1 MENTED
7 KRPISSDKYS
17 TALYNTL
24 KLNNAYDKDY
34 DTFYND
40 FYAPG
45 IKGYTYRKEVY
56 DFMKKG
62 GVDYIGDTYE
72 EFASKIGLHAIDPQT
87 QQTPMGADSIS
98 KDMPPVEVTPT
109 KKPEAKK
116 EEKPEVSAEAVSENQ
131 HPTDTLQ
138 DFNPNV
144 SRMRNAGT
152 DYYLQAAEEISNNA
166 YSKSLEELANQAAK
180 DLKKKA
186 YQKPKEDSYVRLN
199 QTARYIPIRSLP
211 KDADLDSVF
220 EAALTFENQVCGG
233 AKEYTFASLG
243 GDIQER
249 YEKWKALKG
258 LGSSYTQE
266 TASMSPNAVY
276 LQAINLQALG
286 KERPAWISELRWN
299 EALNYDKN
307 KLNKITAELEQED
320 QKRRL
325 KRSDGAYPDDVS
337 LNGMYHANYT
347 ALMASDIYNNGTNK
361 TIFVLFQDGRIRPLQ
376 APDPSIL
383 RGGVEAQREL
393 FRRQYEK
400 MTFGEE
406 GKDYTDPYEKN
417 RVVGNFLQNGEVCH
431 IIYFPYMIEQRRWD
445 DAQELIK
452 IGLGGKFNEEGVLLN
467 PDDRLQIV
475 PVVVK
480 NGESEEDAIAKAKVE
495 LDNKISKKLPYKETY
510 LQQQIAQAREALKK
524 EQERLKQLG
533 DHDAVKGSFFPRMY
547 NPRYYKD
554 FLESTTEEGVKR
566 SDEVALA
573 RGNIRKLEESIKKY
587 IQALEA
593 LRTGDKV
600 GAWGGFLEGI
610 SDLDNWTFGLYNL
623 RENLV
628 AVKAHEGKM
637 GQEAKDRLGLARSLS
652 QESMSAFHRHGE
664 GRLYGPAFG
673 AGYSF
678 PFTIGAI
685 ATYGAGN
692 VAARGIIR
700 GGSRMAAKYGTNW
713 LFDTTIRAT
722 TRLAAINAAGVID
735 SSFQMPRIISDAAIE
750 KMGLMNYTF
759 DENQRIVVTGT
770 QQEKSWGHSLLHSG
784 LNTLVQ
790 NVSERVGTYVLEPV
804 AKAFGIGKISL
815 RSFGEALPYN
825 KTIHMIQNGA
835 FAKAMSKVYG
845 TFEKGGYDGFVN
857 EVLEEYIANPMTAT
871 FDENYTFADIF
882 DSRQN
887 LDTALSVWASSILML
902 GLSSTASS
910 VKYYRTLRS
919 VNSAYDKAEANAR
932 RLFGNENWDKIQNT
946 ILRLEGEPLV
956 NAIYAGV
963 CQNKSL
969 SDEQKKAFLNYVRAQ
984 KAQAVFNNAVSEK
997 YSFSL
1002 TGEELNEMN
1011 AMTIHAY
1018 AEGRNMQTPQEYAQA
1033 QQAFADTREMA
1044 MSALGVTDDIDAYL
1058 DTLGETPAEQ
1068 LKKGVEAAK
1077 EKGLDEKAANAAL
1090 SAYLNAREQQKGALD
1105 AITTDESIRRQHAN
1119 NVIRQITFENEADSE
1134 GGSGKIILVNVKG
1147 KEKPVFLIRGR
1158 YENGSITGET
1168 VVISEGNGVIEM
1180 IPASEVEGIVE
1191 ESDAMTERQR
1201 EYDKIDAENKEQQRL
1216 INLNMDT
1223 PLAGQGGILMDEE
1236 GHRRQVGIKCVYN
1249 DEQGNPA
1256 SVLVIDQNNNDYLIP
1271 IDVFREQ
1278 RGRGRK
1284 FEAIEPYLDETD
1296 DEYHAAEGPMNEE
1309 YKLANKEQEGVSEEN
1324 AQGAAEGVTPQPTTD
1339 ATEKPTKP
1347 EVKYDYHV
1355 KMKDVGG
1362 NAVSGRVTNLTA
1374 DGVEIEFDAPYNG
1387 KMVDRIPLAD
1397 FDSGVSEIA
1406 DANGNVLWNET
1417 EAVGDTEVSP
1427 QVDATLTQVGQEDAE
1442 KPAIAQAEQDEAHK
1456 PTALERIPR
1465 NENGEPLFEQA
1476 ENPEVAWDALVEFS
1490 DGNAATAKEIAD
1502 AMTEEKRKALEKAQK
1517 LKLKGKTPA
1526 ELLASK
1532 QANAAELVKAESEY
1546 NHWQRMANVEQNR
1559 QNAIRAQQE
1568 AEARQRATE
1577 RAEAERAEREAR
1589 EEAERRER
1597 EALEGIPEWHMDTPE
1612 NARKRGAR
1620 RYGGQIFTRQEPVNG
1635 VVGKEV
1641 EVKFS
1646 QKDLPKGHVVVM
1658 EAEQLQPSHIQ
1669 GKRNPMFFIEEA
1681 QPKNRAEDVSQT
1693 AARNIAENI
1702 RPQEITSS
1710 TTAYTGAPTINTR
1723 GEVIQ
1728 GNNRSDAL
1736 RYLWQN
1742 NLPKQQQA
1750 YKQYLLDQA
1759 EQLGLDSNAINA
1771 MQHPVLVNQL
1781 DVDDAEA
1788 IRLGQMTA
1796 QDTESGGVER
1806 IKPKNV
1812 AQKLGDNMRTFANRL
1827 LSSSDNDVTFGQLVD
1842 RNGEDVLNWMN
1853 QIGAISNTQYQSAFD
1868 SKGKLTPEAKN
1879 DLQKVLYQAVF
1890 KGGSQQLEEMFDRLP
1905 AKAQRAIL
1913 STAFRDMDSPFAGKM
1928 LPEIQSSII
1937 AYNALMQDEG
1947 FASAKNME
1955 EVLRAI
1961 ELFKHQ
1967 TALDDRFEQYMPADN
1982 FSNFALHLAGLY
1994 KASDMSQTTIASYF
2008 NEMYDLAQ
2016 GKKAATLFEEAD
2028 TTEYPLAEV
2037 IKKVLGIDYK
2047 PAKNGN
2053 NNVANGGADVAL
2065 RNQESQG
2072 RQPRSNKPSASG
2084 EQNQTGTESS
2094 ERGEGVGVSDN
2105 KQGRQV
2111 DIEVNAP
2118 RKGDLAEA
2126 QENRPKNSTQ
2136 AAVENKESKPVRFE
2150 AGRRLTKE
2158 EKKEVLN
2165 TLRDAFKENGVPY
2178 HIEESDFG
2186 KERRVYE
2193 PTSEDWVKSDITGRP
2208 LRYYITLPDGR
2219 VAHPTE
2225 LFPNISGRE
2234 VTGHVNRMAL
2244 LEKEA
2249 SELISKQLNGF
2260 PSEYIPTAISIL
2272 KKMQS
2277 LPHDVRDM
2285 GYGPYFLVSYDYIF
2299 NGKYYGNSPLFVS
2312 LFAHSV
2318 VKESSD
2324 AIEATVKVVNNSYY
2338 MVDALL
2344 SALKKKYNSTQAAV
2358 ESASAEVETSPTEAQ
2373 KKAGNYKM
2381 GHVKVGAFDVTIENP
2396 KGSERSGTDANGKK
2410 WSVKMHNTY
2419 GYIRGTEGVDG
2430 DHIDVFLAEDMDK
2443 WDGKYVF
2450 VVDQYN
2456 PDGTFDEHKVMLGF
2470 NSMEEARSAYLSNY
2484 EKGWENGRRIVVAK
2498 IKTDGF
2504 QKWVDSSHR
2513 KTKPFAHYVIAGAAD
2528 VSDNEK
2534 KPSASKKGKPHV
2546 SKENEVKRTVEHFP
2560 METPEEAA
2568 AFDKR
2573 VPEMK
2578 DSELLAYMQEDGK
2591 GDINSAYHMNIYDEY
2606 DYRHTDE
2613 QTEAYN
2619 IYIQQLH
2626 DSNTTLEQAEE
2637 MLGNILGDVERF
2649 ATDERSQLIGQSDAL
2664 QDYIT
2669 ELERQK
2675 EDERAEAE
2683 NSAENTDANHV
2694 GAADVAENKSA
2705 EPVEADKSK
2714 QYGEYQEVYDNFVS
2728 DVENR
2733 GMIPDLRA
2741 IKNKIRDTKRR
2752 LTVLKNGATTSIQ
2765 SDEDLK
2771 RFEAAEKKLTD
2782 LLHVYEA
2789 MRDYTEARIKK
2800 AEAAA
2805 QRKPWS
2811 EKNAQ
2816 ERMDEASKNPLTEEE
2831 IQNAPTDEVNKANAL
2846 DYLSGNHGL
2855 IQSISYLKVYEDVR
2869 NPNGSAASDSGTKDK
2884 TQLAG
2889 RSNSASEGRDTGGK
2903 SGGTD
2908 GRVDNGGSRENVS
2921 EQSDGG
2927 KSGERSTRDNAG
2939 EGSNTGIST
2948 EEQPV
2953 GRRDA
2958 NSGKPRRGG
2967 TSWRT
2972 RSDGGRSGRGESGN
2986 PATENGTRRAASESV
3001 KEESADDFLNQA
3013 LGEFKDVLDDFIK
3026 AGRGELSISLVGLN
3040 SKQMEILPRLIQVG
3054 AKVGYAYIRKGVH
3067 GFTEWANHVK
3077 EAIGKY
3083 LRDANLS
3090 DDEIDAFIKEMWKS
3104 KIPFD
3109 GQIHTLEE
3117 WASIYSKKDLR
3128 NKVRTTIEK
3137 KREAQ
3142 RQAESISVKTG
3153 DINNIRETLPFLLP
3167 QQQEDVLRAE
3177 TQFFDETHQDR
3188 EHANGKG
3195 YMFTNGTGTGKT
3207 YTGLGIV
3214 KRFVK
3219 QGKKRILIL
3228 TPSQPKVRDWINDGK
3243 NLGLEIKSLD
3253 DWAKERG
3260 TTATTEAGEG
3270 TIITTYANFRQ
3281 NEELLN
3287 GTFDLIVYDESHRL
3301 MENKN
3306 AANTIG
3312 TNQHHMIANRDAAF
3326 ATIRLRKINP
3336 FYQERDKVNDEFKEK
3351 REQLVKELTQENPN
3365 EMDGSLVSK
3374 GLIPHSTDAFN
3385 WHEEDTERFPEFAQ
3399 LHNRF
3404 QELTET
3410 IIKEVD
3416 PQIEEQAKKDAA
3428 HTKVV
3433 FLSATPFNTRE
3444 NIDYAQGY
3452 IFSYPDKE
3460 QTRGY
3465 SIASPM
3471 TIFFEEHFG
3480 AAYKWRYG
3488 RLEHSERNAEAI
3500 AQQER
3505 EFSDWLQHT
3514 LCTMSGRIIDSEYD
3528 YSRDFPVVSVEHA
3541 EEINNA
3547 AEEILRDKYFNM
3559 AYHKVFGNYNYAG
3572 ALFETLKVATLIPR
3586 IKQHLEA
3593 GRKVVIFHRRVE
3605 SKTPLIPPFAA
3616 MLSAC
3621 HAIIDEMKIKNK
3633 PKEEI
3638 DAARH
3643 RLEELK
3649 EKWRGLLKWESML
3662 DYSMPR
3668 EQIAKAFG
3676 ADNVLYF
3683 SGQESTKVKNQAVD
3697 SFNNDESG
3705 KNIIVIQEA
3714 SGKEG
3719 ISLHDTT
3726 GKHQRVLIT
3735 LALPQSPITALQ
3747 IEGRIYR
3754 IGNRSNAIFEY
3765 PLLGLNSEIILFGQK
3780 FNGQIGTTENLALGS
3795 QARNLRESFARSV
3808 EESGKDVPI
3817 EEQGF
3822 GGKEADAAERDETS
3836 PFDRAVLDYYGNQKL
3851 KGKRDSRE
3859 GVDYYPTP
3867 EPLGFKM
3874 VEWGNLND
3882 GETALEPSAGHG
3894 AIARY
3899 VPSANPLTAIEP
3911 SQNLFAKLQLKA
3923 GGSGRKFVNTIFE
3936 GYNVVNKHDVI
3947 FMNPPFGTGGRLAV
3961 DHVAKAF
3968 THLTEGGRIVAIIPR
3983 GSTDKKFD
3991 KWIDEQE
3998 NAVVTGEIML
4008 PDITFQQAGTSVMAR
4023 VLVIDKVTNQSL
4035 RSEAESKYRRIDLSR
4050 RKYDKIE
4057 DFFED
4062 IRDIQMPSRTIDEKA
4077 RMLKRAAP
4085 ALRDIKELK
4094 GVVDV
4099 QAQDDGIDIRTKGSA
4114 MGFYLDLTVSDF
4126 SLQQQLRTKYQ
4137 RYAQE
4142 IEWNEHR
4149 HNEKAV
4155 EIYKAYNDLVCRLL
4169 GKTEEE
4175 VESDIT
4181 REKMGLE
4188 QPHEEQGVAIDVAPQ
4203 AEESPSSEQ
4212 NESTTESSP
4221 YHYELKHHTKTGA
4234 EMFMAMPNEKSG
4246 LSSEE
4251 YSSMLA
4257 KAKKHGGYWNRFMKG
4272 FAFPSEKSA
4281 KDFLAET
4288 GNTEPQADER
4298 YQKAG
4303 TPLTP
4308 NSAEVALR
4316 DAIADLIRKSGL
4328 DVLESKVGQQVLDEA
4343 NGRYVRLSAKQ
4354 KRALE
4359 TATIADE
4366 STNNATVVSSAAGA
4380 KIQKNLEALAD
4391 SYKKRPNK
4399 ARGFIT
4405 DLSRSLDLEQHEASQ
4420 YGTFVTENGKTVTIR
4435 VSNHNARVSN
4445 FDRNGE
4451 IDGISIVIS
4460 SHGNKGLNNDGNA
4473 HIVEFFYSKQSLE
4486 RSEGKPLAD
4495 IIRSVSTALKNGEFK
4510 DNTGL
4515 AQRQEVNE
4523 QTIREHRVYHGSGA
4537 DFNHFDHSHMG
4548 EGQGTQSFGWGTYVT
4563 SSKAIGKTYSESAR
4577 KKPTYLYGKFKMSS
4591 DEFHDYVLGAI
4602 VGYWNED
4609 MLNDFMYNLERYGVT
4624 RAKDILKKGDLAQY
4638 KNLFYQSIGDTRNY
4652 AEGKIKA
4659 ARTLLS
4665 LKGIRIRK
4673 PKTHLYTVEIPEDN
4687 GSNYLDWKAEVGV
4700 RLLNKVNSQLEQQGK
4715 SLINPKLDKR
4725 HEFLSG
4731 EDLYRALSIKMAK
4744 DEATFIDYKAAS
4756 EFLSSLGLVGIKY
4769 PAGTIHGGAK
4779 EGDTN
4784 YVIFNEKDAKITD
4797 HIRFFR
4803 TSNGE
4808 AYGFTVG
4815 GKIYIDPRIATAET
4829 PIHEYAHL
4837 WATAMREGN
4846 PTEWKN
4852 IVGLMKGTSVWAE
4865 VQKLYPELKNDDD
4878 IADEVLAT
4886 FSGRRGAERL
4896 RAEQQK
4902 IMQGDGSVFEK
4913 AAAVGALARVK
4924 QALSKFWKGV
4934 ADFLGI
4940 HYTSAEEVA
4949 DRVMKDLLEGVDPR
4963 KFGVSSNDD
4972 IRLSTSEELSQ
4983 RYGSRWIEEQ
4993 TNEDGRHTT
5002 QVKNTINSYKKFG
5015 DFVKRDSN
5023 GKNVSILD
5031 ASSGL
5036 GLGTEWMRENGMNVD
5051 DVEPYPSENRIAPTY
5066 TSYND
5071 IHKKY
5076 DYIISNAVLNV
5087 IPDDWRANV
5096 LHDMTDKLKKGG
5108 KLVINVRSAESI
5120 RKQGKEGITR
5130 ITQDDASEILVL
5142 RPNGSIKA
5150 YQKGFTK
5157 DELKKWCE
5165 TELGSDYSV
5174 EIANEKNA
5182 GGSYDTAVVVTK
5194 NSESDNIL
5202 YRQGEDT
5209 PHVSTS
5215 SESKTKAAQKATENL
5230 NLGGRVVVHESTE
5243 GFEGREATAKG
5254 WYDTRT
5260 GQIHVVLSNNADAAD
5275 VTQTILHEAVAH
5287 HGLRELFGHNVMD
5300 AFLDSVLAAAS
5311 QEVKDAINELRRGNG
5326 WNFRTATEEYLAGL
5340 AERTDFE
5347 RMTAEE
5353 RGLFATLRRLFNRA
5367 LEFLGLKN
5375 HELSDRELAYILW
5388 CSYQNLK
5395 TDVKGRYVAEAE
5407 RIAMRYKLKAGKN
5420 AMTDTEKKEH
5430 SVLLRGKLDNLQEIL
5445 AKDTYER
5452 LVTSGAHL
5460 ERTAW
5465 VDMLSP
5471 LQDLQH
5477 AIEKNGGFKLGD
5489 FENPYNAY
5497 ITMSSRNYA
5506 QMDIYKRTLYA
5517 DMIEAIHALGSETGR
5532 SYEEI
5537 KMYVMAKHGMERQK
5551 YMAGKAA
5558 EEAYNRYKS
5567 IHPFGQKTLDDFI
5580 DEYEEKSFAGLTEL
5594 FGTQSVSDAMDE
5606 AQKYVDEVEADSG
5619 SLADSL
5625 WYSIRDATKSSLQR
5639 AYEAGLIS
5647 KETYDNVSSMYQ
5659 YYIPLRGFDETTSDE
5674 VYEYFGD
5681 QTINGGTG
5689 SFMKKAKGRK
5699 SVADD
5704 PFAVIGNMA
5713 EMAIMQS
5720 NRNLM
5725 KQQLL
5730 NLALNHPSDLISVS
5744 DLYVKFDEDYDNGDG
5759 TRGAW
5764 VPVAVPDT
5772 SGMTTE
5778 EANQV
5783 MLDFQDD
5790 MEEKVKAEPDTYALA
5805 HQKPHIPY
5813 RVLGRNM
5820 NEHQVMVKRGGK
5832 TYILTI
5838 NGNPRAA
5845 QAING
5850 LLNPDATENP
5860 GAIALKAMTNWIAR
5874 MATARN
5880 VEFAISNAMRDLEFS
5895 TTLIPKEGTEYYG
5908 RYVKN
5913 YLTCVKNIG
5922 RLVNRLNGN
5931 TLDMSNPLEK
5941 AFYDFI
5947 YNGGETGYTFMKG
5960 VERYKG
5966 EITKALSELRAK
5978 EGKSNTERLGNK
5990 IVYGH
5995 HYIINDAWN
6004 IYMKGAEYLSR
6015 CTEDWVRFAV
6025 FLTSR
6030 QSGRSMEQSIMDAK
6044 EVTVNF
6050 NRKGAGSK
6058 SAGKWDVSNFF
6069 SMNNLHFLSAY
6080 AASAF
6085 KNFYAFS
6092 NASIQGIDKN
6102 VRLHLNH
6109 TAGMLMWD
6117 GAAVMLGMLS
6127 AMCVPL
6133 MLSAIGG
6140 DPDDYWDMPDSMRR
6154 MGIMLPLGKDGRFL
6168 TLPMSIEH
6176 RAAYGI
6182 GELLGTVVCGSENLP
6197 ASEIT
6202 FQAFEQLSQ
6211 ILPLD
6216 LTEGNGSMLS
6226 LVPTAVRPEV
6236 EIAFNKNWLG
6246 MPIYKEPFNKNTP
6259 AFRNV
6264 YQSTNPNY
6272 IAMSKWLNEVQGGG
6286 DYERAGVQ
6294 VNPAMV
6300 QHLVESYTGGAGKFV
6315 SRTSGVIAKIIQ
6327 GEQIRSNEIPFY
6339 RTLVKSVD
6347 DRTHNRAARERF
6359 QREYDKGQKLIYKI
6373 DNYQKES
6380 ARGNSQYVKELDE
6393 FAKSKDFMSYMLW
6406 KSYNSVKSQFDNAR
6420 SYIGDDK
6427 DKRAALDHAQM
6438 LVRKMMTECAR
6449 AVEDSKTQEE
6459 ADKKIGRIQS
6469 EYTPQIKESLSKV
6482 EE

>member
-1 MENTED
+1 MENKAED
-7 KRPISSDKYS
+7 KKPVVDKY
-17 TALYNTL
+17 TDYLYGVL
-24 KLNNAYDKDY
+24 KDNNAYDGDY
-34 DTFYND
+34 NKFYNE
-40 FYAPG
+40 FYQPG
-45 IKGYTYRKEVY
+45 IKGYTYRKELY
-56 DFMKKG
+56 DTMTSHG
-62 GVDYIGDTYE
+62 IDLGASYE
-72 EFASKIGLHAIDPQT
+72 DFANWIGLHAIDPQT

-98 KDMPPVEVTPT
+98 KDMKPVEVTPT

-166 YSKSLEELANQAAK
+166 HSKSLEELANQAAK
-180 DLKKKA
+180 DLKKEA
-186 YQKPKEDSYVRLN
+186 YQRPKEDSYVRLN

-495 LDNKISKKLPYKETY
+495 LDNEISKKLPYKETY

-524 EQERLKQLG
+524 EQERLKQFG
-533 DHDAVKGSFFPRMY
+533 KHDAVKGSYLPPMFNSKYF
-547 NPRYYKD
+547 D
-554 FLESTTEEGVKR
+554 DLLESSTEEGVKR

-587 IQALEA
+587 TQALEA

-887 LDTALSVWASSILML
+887 LDTALSVWASSIFML
-902 GLSSTASS
+902 GFSSTASS

-1011 AMTIHAY
+1011 AMTVRAY
-1018 AEGRNMQTPQEYAQA
+1018 AEGRSMQTPQEYAQA

-1077 EKGLDEKAANAAL
+1077 ENGLDEKAANAAL
-1090 SAYLNAREQQKGALD
+1090 SAYLNAREQQKGAMD
-1105 AITTDESIRRQHAN
+1105 GITSDESIRRQHADS
-1119 NVIRQITFENEADSE
+1119 VIRQITFENEADSE
-1134 GGSGKIILVNVKG
+1134 GGSGKVILVNVKG
-1147 KEKPVFLIRGR
+1147 REKPVFLVRGR

-1168 VVISEGNGVIEM
+1168 VVVSEGNGVIEM

-1201 EYDKIDAENKEQQRL
+1201 QYDKIDAENKEQQRL

-1236 GHRRQVGIKCVYN
+1236 GHRRQVGIKCVFN

-1256 SVLVIDQNNNDYLIP
+1256 SVLVVDQNNNDYLIP

-1296 DEYHAAEGPMNEE
+1296 EEYHAEEGSMNEE
-1309 YKLANKEQEGVSEEN
+1309 YNLANKEQEGVSEED
-1324 AQGAAEGVTPQPTTD
+1324 AQGAAEDVTPQPTTD
-1339 ATEKPTKP
+1339 TTEKPTKP

-1355 KMKDVGG
+1355 KMKDGSG
-1362 NAVSGRVTNLTA
+1362 NAVSGRVTNLSA

-1397 FDSGVSEIA
+1397 FDNGVSEIA

-1417 EAVGDTEVSP
+1417 EAVGDTEVVP
-1427 QVDATLTQVGQEDAE
+1427 QVDAAPTQVGQNEIDESEEARQARINSSEYKYDKEMRVYGYTGHLYDYRNGVAIYLDEEGNPFIYLAAQNDNTYIGLFRDDSGMWSTKMENASNDKTVFKGLISAVMDMLPEGAKFYEHSNVSVDGLRVFAQQLNHGFKVSDETYECGLNGEDKANVLGSKFKGNGKFASIE
-1442 KPAIAQAEQDEAHK
+1442 HATEADLEHFKGVLKPYMEALGRTTDDIRLGEDGKVLLTLPILIKEGTNTKAGEDVSASDVSNTQKSPTRPIHESASDEVDTKPTGSQDEAHK
-1456 PTALERIPR
+1456 PTALERIPV
-1465 NENGEPLFEQA
+1465 NEAGERMFEQA
-1476 ENPEVAWDALVEFS
+1476 DKETALDALDEMTGHNS
-1490 DGNAATAKEIAD
+1490 ANTAAIVIAQYKQAQAD
-1502 AMTEEKRKALEKAQK
+1502 LEK
-1517 LKLKGKTPA
+1517 LKKKAPTRKEPVLRGTPMEMLK
-1526 ELLASK
+1526 
-1532 QANAAELVKAESEY
+1532 
-1546 NHWQRMANVEQNR
+1546 
-1559 QNAIRAQQE
+1559 AQQE
-1568 AEARQRATE
+1568 ADANYNTAVTQYNAQVAEAEAKLDAWTKIYALMNERERVAREQAEAEQRERDKKLHDEAVAKLEEQKRIAAEKAAEQDAVGTHAVNPKIKKKWNDAVKIEGNANAITLADGSTIRGRYVLTESGAATASHDVNNAYEPTEGFPIDENGESVNDRDYKRDKDAQRIVREMADNYDSRALQTPVIVSKDGVVLSGNNRTMSGELAAQQGTDKAYIDYLREFGKMFGFTSEQIEGMKHPRVVFVLDEALPYDAKTFARFNAEQQKKQSKPEHAVKLGKIVPDSVFASITNDISRFDRMSDFYADEKSVDSAISKLLEAGVINEMQLPELRTGNSLSASGKELIENALIGKVFQSSPDAVRQIIGNPTLRQSIIMGLNEIANNRTLAKSGYDLSQELGAAVDLVARAKTLHPDIYKE
-1577 RAEAERAEREAR
+1577 GVPVSPFGREQGLFDDEYGDSRVTDGIVLLLADLLNSGKPSELRKVLASYNNEAAAFAAGQIDMFSGEVISKEELLNNVLNHFRNATPKEQQAIVDAAVAERKRRAEASKQVGDTSGRDGGSTIQQGVGGIQEETRDDVANKTMSHDEAI
-1589 EEAERRER
+1589 AFI
-1597 EALEGIPEWHMDTPE
+1597 A
-1612 NARKRGAR
+1612 A
-1620 RYGGQIFTRQEPVNG
+1620 
-1635 VVGKEV
+1635 
-1641 EVKFS
+1641 
-1646 QKDLPKGHVVVM
+1646 M
-1658 EAEQLQPSHIQ
+1658 E
-1669 GKRNPMFFIEEA
+1669 
-1681 QPKNRAEDVSQT
+1681 NRAEVAPSVDLSIDNWDALFGKDGIVNTPIGEVKMGDNQFTKMMREDRHGKLGMVKPTLENPDVILEDASKAKEDDTEERPSSYIFVKAFKKADGSRFYYFTSITVSKEGREVVVSNQEKRKNAIANLLSKDRLVWKHADDVSDASDVAQGLY
-1693 AARNIAENI
+1693 
-1702 RPQEITSS
+1702 SS
-1710 TTAYTGAPTINTR
+1710 
-1723 GEVIQ
+1723 Q
-1728 GNNRSDAL
+1728 GNVSDLATEGTDAPQTSFSNIETPEPTNS
-1736 RYLWQN
+1736 RT
-1742 NLPKQQQA
+1742 
-1750 YKQYLLDQA
+1750 DV
-1759 EQLGLDSNAINA
+1759 DSN
-1771 MQHPVLVNQL
+1771 L
-1781 DVDDAEA
+1781 DGKSDD
-1788 IRLGQMTA
+1788 TA
-1796 QDTESGGVER
+1796 TRQ
-1806 IKPKNV
+1806 
-1812 AQKLGDNMRTFANRL
+1812 
-1827 LSSSDNDVTFGQLVD
+1827 SSDVSTD
-1842 RNGEDVLNWMN
+1842 
-1853 QIGAISNTQYQSAFD
+1853 
-1868 SKGKLTPEAKN
+1868 
-1879 DLQKVLYQAVF
+1879 KV
-1890 KGGSQQLEEMFDRLP
+1890 
-1905 AKAQRAIL
+1905 
-1913 STAFRDMDSPFAGKM
+1913 
-1928 LPEIQSSII
+1928 
-1937 AYNALMQDEG
+1937 
-1947 FASAKNME
+1947 
-1955 EVLRAI
+1955 
-1961 ELFKHQ
+1961 
-1967 TALDDRFEQYMPADN
+1967 
-1982 FSNFALHLAGLY
+1982 
-1994 KASDMSQTTIASYF
+1994 
-2008 NEMYDLAQ
+2008 
-2016 GKKAATLFEEAD
+2016 
-2028 TTEYPLAEV
+2028 
-2037 IKKVLGIDYK
+2037 
-2047 PAKNGN
+2047 
-2053 NNVANGGADVAL
+2053 
-2065 RNQESQG
+2065 
-2072 RQPRSNKPSASG
+2072 
-2084 EQNQTGTESS
+2084 TESS
-2094 ERGEGVGVSDN
+2094 PST
-2105 KQGRQV
+2105 
-2111 DIEVNAP
+2111 
-2118 RKGDLAEA
+2118 

-2136 AAVENKESKPVRFE
+2136 S
-2150 AGRRLTKE
+2150 
-2158 EKKEVLN
+2158 
-2165 TLRDAFKENGVPY
+2165 
-2178 HIEESDFG
+2178 
-2186 KERRVYE
+2186 
-2193 PTSEDWVKSDITGRP
+2193 
-2208 LRYYITLPDGR
+2208 
-2219 VAHPTE
+2219 
-2225 LFPNISGRE
+2225 
-2234 VTGHVNRMAL
+2234 
-2244 LEKEA
+2244 
-2249 SELISKQLNGF
+2249 
-2260 PSEYIPTAISIL
+2260 AI
-2272 KKMQS
+2272 
-2277 LPHDVRDM
+2277 
-2285 GYGPYFLVSYDYIF
+2285 
-2299 NGKYYGNSPLFVS
+2299 
-2312 LFAHSV
+2312 
-2318 VKESSD
+2318 
-2324 AIEATVKVVNNSYY
+2324 
-2338 MVDALL
+2338 
-2344 SALKKKYNSTQAAV
+2344 

-2410 WSVKMHNTY
+2410 WSVKMNNTY

-2443 WDGKYVF
+2443 WDGKYAF

-2470 NSMEEARSAYLSNY
+2470 NSTEEARSAYLSNY

-2534 KPSASKKGKPHV
+2534 KPSASKKGKPRV
-2546 SKENEVKRTVEHFP
+2546 SKEDEVKRTVEHFP

-2573 VPEMK
+2573 VPEME

-2591 GDINSAYHMNIYDEY
+2591 GDANNAYHMNIYDEY

-2752 LTVLKNGATTSIQ
+2752 LTVLRNGAATSIQ

-2771 RFEAAEKKLTD
+2771 RFETAEKKLTD

-2903 SGGTD
+2903 SGGTA
-2908 GRVDNGGSRENVS
+2908 GRVDNGGGREDVS

-2927 KSGERSTRDNAG
+2927 KSGEGSTRDNTG
-2939 EGSNTGIST
+2939 EGSNTGIPT
-2948 EEQPV
+2948 GEQPV
-2953 GRRDA
+2953 GRRGT
-2958 NSGKPRRGG
+2958 NSGKPRRGS
-2967 TSWRT
+2967 TSGRT
-2972 RSDGGRSGRGESGN
+2972 RSDGGRSGRGESSN

-3040 SKQMEILPRLIQVG
+3040 SKQIEILPRLIQVG

-3117 WASIYSKKDLR
+3117 WASIYSKKELR
-3128 NKVRTTIEK
+3128 NKVKTTIEE

-3287 GTFDLIVYDESHRL
+3287 GTFDLIVYDESHRI

-3312 TNQHHMIANRDAAF
+3312 TNQHHMIANRDILQ
-3326 ATIRLRKINP
+3326 ATVRLRKINP
-3336 FYQERDKVNDEFKEK
+3336 IYQKLNKVHEEFMAK
-3351 REQLVKELTQENPN
+3351 REN
-3365 EMDGSLVSK
+3365 LVSQ
-3374 GLIPHSTDAFN
+3374 GLIPYSFN
-3385 WHEEDTERFPEFAQ
+3385 VDNWNEEDAERFPDLAK
-3399 LHNRF
+3399 LRKRYL
-3404 QELTET
+3404 ELRDV
-3410 IIKEVD
+3410 IVKEVD

-3460 QTRGY
+3460 QARGY
-3465 SIASPM
+3465 SIASPQ

-3621 HAIIDEMKIKNK
+3621 HAIIDEMKMKNR

-3683 SGQESTKVKNQAVD
+3683 SGQESTKAKNQAVD

-3822 GGKEADAAERDETS
+3822 GGKEADAAERNETS

-4023 VLVIDKVTNQSL
+4023 VLVIDKVTNQEL
-4035 RSEAESKYRRIDLSR
+4035 RDKAESKYRRVDLSR
-4050 RKYDKIE
+4050 RQYDKIE

-4062 IRDIQMPSRTIDEKA
+4062 IRDIQMPSRTINEKA

-4099 QAQDDGIDIRTKGSA
+4099 QAQEDGIDIRTKGSA

-4169 GKTEEE
+4169 GKTAEE

-4188 QPHEEQGVAIDVAPQ
+4188 QPHEEKETVINVAPQ
-4203 AEESPSSEQ
+4203 VEESPSSEQ
-4212 NESTTESSP
+4212 NESTIESSP

-4288 GNTEPQADER
+4288 GNTE
-4298 YQKAG
+4298 QK
-4303 TPLTP
+4303 P
-4308 NSAEVALR
+4308 S
-4316 DAIADLIRKSGL
+4316 
-4328 DVLESKVGQQVLDEA
+4328 
-4343 NGRYVRLSAKQ
+4343 
-4354 KRALE
+4354 
-4359 TATIADE
+4359 
-4366 STNNATVVSSAAGA
+4366 
-4380 KIQKNLEALAD
+4380 
-4391 SYKKRPNK
+4391 
-4399 ARGFIT
+4399 RG
-4405 DLSRSLDLEQHEASQ
+4405 
-4420 YGTFVTENGKTVTIR
+4420 N
-4435 VSNHNARVSN
+4435 
-4445 FDRNGE
+4445 
-4451 IDGISIVIS
+4451 
-4460 SHGNKGLNNDGNA
+4460 
-4473 HIVEFFYSKQSLE
+4473 
-4486 RSEGKPLAD
+4486 
-4495 IIRSVSTALKNGEFK
+4495 
-4510 DNTGL
+4510 
-4515 AQRQEVNE
+4515 
-4523 QTIREHRVYHGSGA
+4523 
-4537 DFNHFDHSHMG
+4537 
-4548 EGQGTQSFGWGTYVT
+4548 
-4563 SSKAIGKTYSESAR
+4563 
-4577 KKPTYLYGKFKMSS
+4577 
-4591 DEFHDYVLGAI
+4591 
-4602 VGYWNED
+4602 
-4609 MLNDFMYNLERYGVT
+4609 
-4624 RAKDILKKGDLAQY
+4624 
-4638 KNLFYQSIGDTRNY
+4638 
-4652 AEGKIKA
+4652 
-4659 ARTLLS
+4659 
-4665 LKGIRIRK
+4665 
-4673 PKTHLYTVEIPEDN
+4673 
-4687 GSNYLDWKAEVGV
+4687 
-4700 RLLNKVNSQLEQQGK
+4700 
-4715 SLINPKLDKR
+4715 
-4725 HEFLSG
+4725 
-4731 EDLYRALSIKMAK
+4731 
-4744 DEATFIDYKAAS
+4744 
-4756 EFLSSLGLVGIKY
+4756 
-4769 PAGTIHGGAK
+4769 
-4779 EGDTN
+4779 
-4784 YVIFNEKDAKITD
+4784 
-4797 HIRFFR
+4797 
-4803 TSNGE
+4803 
-4808 AYGFTVG
+4808 
-4815 GKIYIDPRIATAET
+4815 
-4829 PIHEYAHL
+4829 
-4837 WATAMREGN
+4837 
-4846 PTEWKN
+4846 
-4852 IVGLMKGTSVWAE
+4852 
-4865 VQKLYPELKNDDD
+4865 
-4878 IADEVLAT
+4878 
-4886 FSGRRGAERL
+4886 
-4896 RAEQQK
+4896 
-4902 IMQGDGSVFEK
+4902 
-4913 AAAVGALARVK
+4913 
-4924 QALSKFWKGV
+4924 
-4934 ADFLGI
+4934 
-4940 HYTSAEEVA
+4940 
-4949 DRVMKDLLEGVDPR
+4949 
-4963 KFGVSSNDD
+4963 
-4972 IRLSTSEELSQ
+4972 
-4983 RYGSRWIEEQ
+4983 
-4993 TNEDGRHTT
+4993 
-5002 QVKNTINSYKKFG
+5002 
-5015 DFVKRDSN
+5015 
-5023 GKNVSILD
+5023 
-5031 ASSGL
+5031 
-5036 GLGTEWMRENGMNVD
+5036 
-5051 DVEPYPSENRIAPTY
+5051 
-5066 TSYND
+5066 
-5071 IHKKY
+5071 
-5076 DYIISNAVLNV
+5076 
-5087 IPDDWRANV
+5087 
-5096 LHDMTDKLKKGG
+5096 
-5108 KLVINVRSAESI
+5108 
-5120 RKQGKEGITR
+5120 
-5130 ITQDDASEILVL
+5130 
-5142 RPNGSIKA
+5142 
-5150 YQKGFTK
+5150 
-5157 DELKKWCE
+5157 
-5165 TELGSDYSV
+5165 
-5174 EIANEKNA
+5174 
-5182 GGSYDTAVVVTK
+5182 
-5194 NSESDNIL
+5194 L
-5202 YRQGEDT
+5202 YRQGEELSPNHEIRIVEGDENHGFKNYKEAKSWAKSNIART
-5209 PHVSTS
+5209 YSNEETGGKGEIRIS
-5215 SESKTKAAQKATENL
+5215 NAAIDKYLSESAVEKSDSKDVHMAVLRVLPDVIRESVDAEQHADYLKDEGGVRSIANGINPDVTIHRLYGAVSIGDKTYRVKVTLKEDVTRTRNPKKAYSYEATKIELLAGQHGKDSESERFPRNSNNSITAANLLKGVEKSYGAGRFFENYLEESSVKTQAAQKATENL
-5230 NLGGRVVVHESTE
+5230 NLGGRVVVHESAE
-5243 GFEGREATAKG
+5243 GLEGKEATAKG

-5275 VTQTILHEAVAH
+5275 VTQTILHESVAH

-5353 RGLFATLRRLFNRA
+5353 RGLFATIRRLFNRA

-5395 TDVKGRYVAEAE
+5395 TGEKGRYVAEAE

-5430 SVLLRGKLDNLQEIL
+5430 SVLLRGELDNLQEIL

-5452 LVTSGAHL
+5452 LVTSGSHL

-5477 AIEKNGGFKLGD
+5477 AIEKNGGFKLED

-5497 ITMSSRNYA
+5497 VTMSSRNYA
-5506 QMDIYKRTLYA
+5506 QMDIYKRTLYT

-5537 KMYVMAKHGMERQK
+5537 KTYVMAKHGMERQK

-5558 EEAYNRYKS
+5558 EEAYDRYKS
-5567 IHPFGQKTLDDFI
+5567 MHPFGQKTLDDFI

-5594 FGTQSVSDAMDE
+5594 FGTQSVSEAMDE
-5606 AQKYVDEVEADSG
+5606 AQKYVEEVEAEAG
-5619 SLADSL
+5619 SLTDSM
-5625 WYSIRDATKSSLQR
+5625 WDSIRAATKSSLQR

-5647 KETYDNVSSMYQ
+5647 KDTYDNVSSMYQ

-5790 MEEKVKAEPDTYALA
+5790 MEEKVKDEPDTYALA

-5913 YLTCVKNIG
+5913 YLMCVKNIG

-6092 NASIQGIDKN
+6092 NASIQGLDKN

-6117 GAAVMLGMLS
+6117 GAAVTLGMLS
-6127 AMCVPL
+6127 AMCIPL

-6140 DPDDYWDMPDSMRR
+6140 DPDDYWDMPESMRR
-6154 MGIMLPLGKDGRFL
+6154 MGIIIPLGKDGRFL

-6438 LVRKMMTECAR
+6438 LVQKMMTECAR

-6459 ADKKIGRIQS
+6459 ADEKIGRIQS
-6469 EYTPQIKESLSKV
+6469 EYTPQIKETLSKV
-6482 EE
+6482 ED